1 MPRVRNTNKAGNRA
15 SAHGRGRAVNVGD
28 VNSAPGFKPYVYGA
42 TRGKLEIV
50 EPNAEELKSFQKP
63 VKKRVKPVSEVSDTR
78 WPDLPPEPSTNNTE
92 SESA

>member
-15 SAHGRGRAVNVGD
+15 SVHGGGRAVNVGD

-42 TRGKLEIV
+42 SRGKAPLQIV

-78 WPDLPPEPSTNNTE
+78 WPDLEGTENTE
-92 SESA
+92 GGSA